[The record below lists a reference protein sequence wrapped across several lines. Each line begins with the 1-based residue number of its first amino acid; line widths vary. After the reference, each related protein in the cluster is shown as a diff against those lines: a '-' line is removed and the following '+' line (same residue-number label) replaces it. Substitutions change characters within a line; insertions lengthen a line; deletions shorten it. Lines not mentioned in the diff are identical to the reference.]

1 MLNVLFFPETK
12 LDCFLAGATRV
23 PYNVMLLILEI
34 LTSVYLRMPFSV
46 HQVFWLRKIILG
58 SSSVVCYFC
67 IKWACAIFGRHVAFH
82 S

>member
-1 MLNVLFFPETK
+1 MLSAYSASFTEGKALEILLLKTTTTKKSSVNMLNVLFFPETK

-46 HQVFWLRKIILG
+46 HQVF
-58 SSSVVCYFC
+58 
-67 IKWACAIFGRHVAFH
+67 
-82 S
+82 